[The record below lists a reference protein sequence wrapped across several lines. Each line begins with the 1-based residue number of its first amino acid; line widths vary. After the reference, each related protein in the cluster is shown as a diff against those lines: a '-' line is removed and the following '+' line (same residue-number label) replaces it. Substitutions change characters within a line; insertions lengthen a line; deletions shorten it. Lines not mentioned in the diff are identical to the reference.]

1 MRRTLL
7 TILSLVL
14 LGTGCFRTLN
24 PRDFSTSTDLFE
36 AGKKE
41 YDRGKWNNAIAAFER
56 LTFDLPTR
64 DSLLPLAHWYLGK
77 ARLRKDERLLAA
89 QNFIRLAEAFPEDTL
104 ADDALLQSGDS
115 YLGLWRAPA
124 LDPQYGLLA
133 QTQFRLLQA
142 AHPASPLAD
151 TATKRLAA
159 LDERFASKDYETAM
173 HYIRRRAYDSA
184 ILYLREVVQT
194 WPNTDKARQAMLR
207 LVEVYRLPSM
217 RYTEDALEVCG
228 ALRAG
233 FPTDKEVRSRC
244 KAPPAPAPV
253 VPDTSR

>member
-1 MRRTLL
+1 MRRHLLTLL
-7 TILSLVL
+7 ALAL

-36 AGKKE
+36 AGKRA
-41 YDRGKWNNAIAAFER
+41 YDRGKWTNAIAAFER

-77 ARLRKDERLLAA
+77 ARVRKNERLLGA
-89 QNFIRLAEAFPEDTL
+89 QSFIRLAEAFPEDTL
-104 ADDALLQSGDS
+104 ADDALMESGYA
-115 YLGLWRAPA
+115 YLGLWRRPS

-142 AHPASPLAD
+142 AYPSSPLAD
-151 TATKRLAA
+151 SATKRLSA
-159 LDERFASKDYETAM
+159 LDERFAAKDYETAM

-217 RYTEDALEVCG
+217 RYAEDAEEVCA

-233 FPTDKEVRSRC
+233 FPTDKEVLSTC
-244 KAPPAPAPV
+244 KARPAPAPV
-253 VPDTSR
+253 VPDTTG